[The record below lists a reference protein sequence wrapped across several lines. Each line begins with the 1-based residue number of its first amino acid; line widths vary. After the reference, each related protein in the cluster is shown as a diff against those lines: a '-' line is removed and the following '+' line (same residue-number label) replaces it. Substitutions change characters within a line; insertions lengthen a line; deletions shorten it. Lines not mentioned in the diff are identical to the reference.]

1 MFLKYIIGISILL
14 INMVAPFNSNI
25 FLEKNKICQLNS
37 IKSNYMMKP
46 NDMIDYLISIK
57 DYTIITIG
65 DENRVIE
72 EVMYKND
79 MKVYYV
85 NLNNIFDR
93 NEIIEI
99 LENKYKN
106 LYSGEKLW
114 IFYRGFFMG
123 SRDDIYKVI
132 ENKKK
137 NKLF

>member
-1 MFLKYIIGISILL
+1 
-14 INMVAPFNSNI
+14 MVAPFNSNI
-25 FLEKNKICQLNS
+25 FLEKNKIYQLNS
-37 IKSNYMMKP
+37 MKSNHMMKP

-72 EVMYKND
+72 DIMYKND

-85 NLNNIFDR
+85 NLNNIFDK